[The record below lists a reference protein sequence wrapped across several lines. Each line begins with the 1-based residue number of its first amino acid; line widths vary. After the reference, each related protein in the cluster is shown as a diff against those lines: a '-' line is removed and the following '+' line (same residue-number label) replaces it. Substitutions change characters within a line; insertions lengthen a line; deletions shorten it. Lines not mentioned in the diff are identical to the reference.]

1 MKLNEFF
8 WHNGY
13 CVIRN
18 FISEPEYLSI
28 LPEDLYT
35 ERHIEYLYDGT
46 LEGDYKEE
54 AQVKGSYSR
63 TCFPPLK
70 EFHMQMRNQIQKFIL
85 PPHQLHPTFYFDRIY
100 YAGTELESHIDW
112 EPCEISVTLQL
123 RTTLSKPWKL
133 FIERKSGG
141 VSEIELQNGDAV
153 IYLGNKVRHW
163 REPMPGGPKDYHHQ
177 LFLHYVV
184 YQGEAFKELQD
195 CGYLQGV

>member
-28 LPEDLYT
+28 LPEDLYA

-46 LEGDYKEE
+46 LEGDYKVE

-70 EFHMQMRNQIQKFIL
+70 QFHQQMKNQIQKMIL

-100 YAGTELESHIDW
+100 YAGTELEPHKDW
-112 EPCEISVTLQL
+112 EPSEISVTLQL
-123 RTTLSKPWKL
+123 RLSL
-133 FIERKSGG
+133 IH
-141 VSEIELQNGDAV
+141 I
-153 IYLGNKVRHW
+153 
-163 REPMPGGPKDYHHQ
+163 
-177 LFLHYVV
+177 
-184 YQGEAFKELQD
+184 
-195 CGYLQGV
+195 